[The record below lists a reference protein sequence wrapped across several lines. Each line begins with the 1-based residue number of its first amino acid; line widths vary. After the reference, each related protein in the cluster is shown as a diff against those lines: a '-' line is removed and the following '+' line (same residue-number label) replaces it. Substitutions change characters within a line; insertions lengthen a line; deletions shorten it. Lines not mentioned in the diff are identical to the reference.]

1 MSEQNLKDQL
11 IERAQADAAF
21 RAELVADP
29 KAAIHAAFGV
39 ELPVGMQVVEEA
51 PDEVVLVL
59 PAAERGAEVSDAEL
73 AGVAGGVE
81 LAYSLSLPNC

>member
-1 MSEQNLKDQL
+1 MSEQNLKDQI

-39 ELPVGMQVVEEA
+39 ELPVGMRVVEEA
-51 PDEVVLVL
+51 ADEVVLVL
-59 PAAERGAEVSDAEL
+59 PAAVADAVGDRDLE
-73 AGVAGGVE
+73 AVAGGK
-81 LAYSLSLPNC
+81 AQTIFTGAGDIC